1 MTTIG
6 TPSSHKMIGIG
17 FAPERKHRAS
27 AVEPPVQPSVPLL
40 TLQIHWTAGLLETHL
55 TQERLAR
62 VRQKYRPQTYDV
74 RVHRADG
81 THRLLLGEAGR
92 LPCIG
97 KVVKIPI
104 GRDEALIA
112 RIVAHPESPGE
123 PVEAAEL
130 ARLHGAFAGSKP
142 I

>member
-1 MTTIG
+1 
-6 TPSSHKMIGIG
+6 
-17 FAPERKHRAS
+17 
-27 AVEPPVQPSVPLL
+27 
-40 TLQIHWTAGLLETHL
+40 LETHL

-62 VRQKYRPQTYDV
+62 MRQKYRPQTYDV
-74 RVHRADG
+74 RVHRADA
-81 THRLLLGEAGR
+81 TRRLLLGEAGR